1 MLTASVVANYDFAKV
16 VLDTK
21 PVMSTAW
28 QEHGFVCQSWRTL
41 GPHNLD

>member
-1 MLTASVVANYDFAKV
+1 MLTASVVVGYDFAEV

-28 QEHGFVCQSWRTL
+28 QEYGFVCQRWRTL
-41 GPHNLD
+41 GPHNLN